1 MVSFL
6 ILRPFGPSRDRDAPR
21 RLLPRMLRQLSPD
34 SKLGFFLHVP
44 FPSSELYRTLPF
56 REEILRGLLAADLL
70 GFQTY
75 DYARHFLSSCE
86 MVLGLETAPDHVEHE
101 GHLTRVCV
109 CPVGIE
115 PEVVKARSLASP
127 TLAAIR
133 RLEGQLQGRA
143 LFLGVDTLD
152 PTKGLVH
159 KFLAFED
166 LFSQHPELADELVFV
181 QVVLGAVG
189 NCAQG

>member
-1 MVSFL
+1 MASFF

-75 DYARHFLSSCE
+75 DYARHFLS
-86 MVLGLETAPDHVEHE
+86 L
-101 GHLTRVCV
+101 
-109 CPVGIE
+109 
-115 PEVVKARSLASP
+115 SL
-127 TLAAIR
+127 I
-133 RLEGQLQGRA
+133 
-143 LFLGVDTLD
+143 
-152 PTKGLVH
+152 H
-159 KFLAFED
+159 I
-166 LFSQHPELADELVFV
+166 
-181 QVVLGAVG
+181 
-189 NCAQG
+189 